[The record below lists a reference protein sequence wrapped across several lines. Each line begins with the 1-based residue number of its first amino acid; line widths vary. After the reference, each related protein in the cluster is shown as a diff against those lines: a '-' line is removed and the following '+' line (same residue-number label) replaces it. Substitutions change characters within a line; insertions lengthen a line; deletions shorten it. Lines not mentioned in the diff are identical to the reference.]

1 MRTGRS
7 FFNAAFRR
15 NGQSKTPSRRSSASF
30 LSSPPPYPVSCP
42 DAPITRWQGTKMES
56 GLRPL
61 ARPTA
66 RAGGRTADLPG
77 DVRITA
83 CFSIGDGGQRLPDRT
98 LKGCTDFKLQRQL
111 ELRAQA
117 AEIFRKLLR
126 GLLQQGRFP
135 YLRIRRVF
143 AVQQHVCDSA
153 AVFREAQPADGSVV
167 IENCFM
173 AFVPFCPSYGSS
185 ALILPCFAQ
194 KIFQFRRKSFIL
206 YN

>member
-1 MRTGRS
+1 
-7 FFNAAFRR
+7 
-15 NGQSKTPSRRSSASF
+15 
-30 LSSPPPYPVSCP
+30 
-42 DAPITRWQGTKMES
+42 MES

-66 RAGGRTADLPG
+66 GQAAGRPICPG

-167 IENCFM
+167 IETDFM